1 MDLLNRRRVLVAT
14 LALLPVPAFFLSL
27 FLGSYR
33 IPPAEIFFMLATKM
47 VNPFT
52 QSPWP
57 EVYGVVLF
65 DIRLPRVIL
74 AMLVGLALAVSG
86 ASLQAIFRN
95 PLVDTCILGISSGAA
110 FGAAITLA
118 FLPEIAVQPMAFF
131 FGLLAVMLAYSMA
144 KVRGEVST
152 VSLILAGIIVT
163 AFFSAM
169 VSLVKFLVTDPH
181 QLAGIVYWLMGSL
194 SLASWKYVVQ
204 VSPLI
209 LCGSLFLFLMRW
221 RLNILSMGEEA
232 KLLGVDVN
240 RERFLVIVATAVI
253 TAAAVSVAG
262 IIGWVGL
269 IIPHIIRMAV
279 GADNKVLIPLS
290 MSVGAAFL
298 LLADDLARSLT
309 SYEIPVGIITTL
321 GGAPF
326 FIYLLRKTGG
336 GGWR

>member
-1 MDLLNRRRVLVAT
+1 MDRRLLTAV
-14 LALLPVPAFFLSL
+14 LALLPIPAFFISL

-33 IPPAEIFFMLATKM
+33 IPPLDVLSILVAKAANQQ
-47 VNPFT
+47 VN
-52 QSPWP
+52 SIWP
-57 EVYGVVLF
+57 EAYYIILF
-65 DIRLPRVIL
+65 EIRLPRILL
-74 AMLVGLALAVSG
+74 AMIVGLALAVSG
-86 ASLQAIFRN
+86 ASLQAVFRN
-95 PLVDTCILGISSGAA
+95 PLVDTYILGISSGAA

-118 FLPEIAVQPMAFF
+118 FLPEIAVQPVAFF

-144 KVRGEVST
+144 RIRGEVST

-194 SLASWKYVVQ
+194 SLASWKHIAQ

-209 LCGSLFLFLMRW
+209 AGGSIFLFLMRW

-232 KLLGVDVN
+232 KLLGVDVD
-240 RERFLVIVATAVI
+240 RDRFLVITATAVI
-253 TAAAVSVAG
+253 TAAAVSVTG
-262 IIGWVGL
+262 IIGWIGL

-279 GADNKVLIPLS
+279 GADNKVVIPLS

-298 LLADDLARSLT
+298 LLADDLARALT
-309 SYEIPVGIITTL
+309 TYEIPVGIITTL